1 MDDPVGMLLIL
12 ARTVWGAYFV
22 CSSCA
27 ALVVANRLLL
37 CRQPWKAVFTMGLA
51 GLILG
56 VWIVTA

>member
-12 ARTVWGAYFV
+12 AQAVWGAYFV

-37 CRQPWKAVFTMGLA
+37 CRQPWKAVFAIGLL
-51 GLILG
+51 GLTLG
-56 VWIVTA
+56 IRMF